1 VSAVT
6 APAETLLELSGI
18 QAGYGEVT
26 VVANLD
32 MSVPKGSVVA
42 LIGANGAGKTTL
54 LRVASGLLR
63 PKQGHVR
70 MNGKDVTAL
79 TPHQRARMG
88 ICHIPEGGGVFH
100 GLSVLENLELLTPPW
115 KTVDISP
122 ALEAF
127 PALRDR
133 LKQSA
138 GQLSGG
144 ERRML
149 ALARAYLAE
158 PTVVL
163 VDEVSLGLA
172 PLIVDQVFE
181 SLAQLAK
188 AGISLVVVEQHVRR
202 ALNIADSVYLIERGD
217 LVFSGPPES
226 LKRED
231 LMRSYL
237 G

>member
-133 LKQSA
+133 LKQAA